1 MPEAGDHARAAVGFT
16 VKSGWASAVLLIG
29 SATACRVVD
38 SRIIELSDPALP
50 ESRQPY
56 HASFGTARAPGPALS
71 RLIAAVQRFG
81 RKSVS
86 GVIQDYRAM
95 TFCLEGAGVIVGSL
109 VDAATI
115 ANDHIRIHALE
126 GQLFRGV
133 VEEAVT
139 RARLRCSIWRDRDLY
154 GLAAITLKQPER
166 ALRDALT
173 TLGRHVGGPWRA
185 EQKAAALAAWLVI
198 AASPSKTDRDGHEG
212 PRTHQQGERS
222 RQTRA

>member
-1 MPEAGDHARAAVGFT
+1 M
-16 VKSGWASAVLLIG
+16 LLIG
-29 SATACRVVD
+29 SATASRVVD

-56 HASFGTARAPGPALS
+56 HASFGTARARGPALS

-86 GVIQDYRAM
+86 GVIRGLPGDDIPPGRRRRDRGQ
-95 TFCLEGAGVIVGSL
+95 L
-109 VDAATI
+109 VDPATI

-126 GQLFRGV
+126 GQLFRRV

-173 TLGRHVGGPWRA
+173 TLGRHGGGPWRA

-198 AASPSKTDRDGHEG
+198 ATSPSKTDRDGHEG